1 MINIGLIEDNESL
14 RENYIEFLE
23 MDGNFKVQW
32 CFDSIEDTIKSANQ
46 EPKVILLDINLRG
59 ISAIDGFK
67 LIKNKFPNSLII
79 MLTAHDAS
87 EYVKE
92 LLKLGANGYILKT
105 ASMLDIQKG
114 IESVIEGGF
123 SISPNAAKHLIAD
136 YRFDPIEELRSKLT
150 KREFELVQ
158 LLAEGLSYKEAADRL
173 FVTTFTINQHLKHIY
188 AKLGIKSKAEL
199 MAKMI
204 K

>member
-1 MINIGLIEDNESL
+1 MINVGLIEDNESL
-14 RENYIEFLE
+14 RDNYIEFLE
-23 MDGNFKVQW
+23 MNGSFKVLW
-32 CFDSIEDTIKSANQ
+32 YFDSIEDTLKSTIQ
-46 EPKVILLDINLRG
+46 DPKVILFDINLRG
-59 ISAIDGFK
+59 ISAIEGFQAV
-67 LIKNKFPNSLII
+67 KNKFPNSLII
-79 MLTAHDAS
+79 MLTAHDANS
-87 EYVKE
+87 YVKE

-105 ASMLDIQKG
+105 SSMLDIQKG
-114 IESVIEGGF
+114 IEAVIEGGF

-158 LLAEGLSYKEAADRL
+158 LLAEGLSYKQAADRL
-173 FVTTFTINQHLKHIY
+173 FVTKFTINQHLKHIY

>member
-14 RENYIEFLE
+14 RENYVEFLE
-23 MDGNFKVQW
+23 MNDEFKVIW
-32 CFDSIEDTIKSANQ
+32 SFDSIEDTIASDIN

-59 ISAIDGFK
+59 ISAIEGFK
-67 LIKNKFPNSLII
+67 LIKAKFANSLII
-79 MLTAHDAS
+79 MLTAHDSS

-92 LLKLGANGYILKT
+92 LLKQGANGYILKT

-114 IESVIEGGF
+114 IESCIEGGF

-188 AKLGIKSKAEL
+188 VKLGIKSKAEL

>member
-23 MDGNFKVQW
+23 MNEEFKVIW
-32 CFDSIEDTIKSANQ
+32 SFDSIEDTIANDIN
-46 EPKVILLDINLRG
+46 EPKVILLDINLKG
-59 ISAIDGFK
+59 ISAIEGFK
-67 LIKNKFPNSLII
+67 SIKEKFKNSLII
-79 MLTAHDAS
+79 MLTAHDSS

-92 LLKLGANGYILKT
+92 LLKQGANGYILKT

-188 AKLGIKSKAEL
+188 VKLGIKSKAEL